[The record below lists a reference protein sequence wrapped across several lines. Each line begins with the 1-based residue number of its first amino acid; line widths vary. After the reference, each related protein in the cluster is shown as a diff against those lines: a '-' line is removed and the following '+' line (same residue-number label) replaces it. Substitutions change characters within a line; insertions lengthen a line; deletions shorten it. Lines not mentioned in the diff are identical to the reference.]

1 MFINLSCSAPEIKYW
16 PLIPLFGIWFAFES
30 CDKLLGMNWRCVTG
44 DAWPVNFYKERDK
57 MATLRMDT
65 LWYTTK
71 FTFLGFFGF
80 SICQTWDMVVKRSRS
95 TCRAIMKTFFTPS
108 FNRISLPCS
117 STLNPFTPTSD
128 QDRISPYNINT
139 ISSRQVMRI

>member
-71 FTFLGFFGF
+71 FTFSGFFLASLF
-80 SICQTWDMVVKRSRS
+80 VKLETWLWRDLEAHVDPLRKLIFNTVL
-95 TCRAIMKTFFTPS
+95 S
-108 FNRISLPCS
+108 FA
-117 STLNPFTPTSD
+117 STLSPFTPMSD
-128 QDRISPYNINT
+128 QDRISPYNIDT
-139 ISSRQVMRI
+139 ISRRQVMRI